1 MIVMVA
7 SLRFHLVNVGS
18 DNSIVVVI
26 VVVRGVY
33 DSDICQSEVSFGQR
47 WE

>member
-7 SLRFHLVNVGS
+7 SLRFHLVSFGS
-18 DNSIVVVI
+18 DNFI

-33 DSDICQSEVSFGQR
+33 ASDICQSEVSFGQL